1 MSKTADV
8 VAPAAKVAVP
18 NFMKKNLREYGM
30 LISLA
35 VIMVFFQIITGGV
48 LFRPVNLTNLVL
60 QNSFV
65 VIMALGNDPNPI
77 IKDSEPSL
85 KTTKWGTID
94 LGAKGSQKTSL
105 DGIYSGGDAA
115 RGGSTAIRAAGGS
128 AEAVAFDVTDRAA
141 TAAALEQ
148 LLAAG
153 AIQILVNNAGIHAD
167 AVFPGMSGKQWDAV
181 INVSLNGF
189 YNVTQPLS
197 MPMIRTRWGRIITIS
212 SVAGLTGNRG
222 QVNYSAA
229 KGALHA
235 ASKSLA
241 LELASRGITVN
252 AVAPGIIA
260 TDMIEGAFDAE
271 TIKQLV
277 PMKRAGQPEEV
288 ADLVAFL
295 ASDSAA
301 YISGQVISINGGM
314 I

>member
-1 MSKTADV
+1 
-8 VAPAAKVAVP
+8 
-18 NFMKKNLREYGM
+18 MKRAL
-30 LISLA
+30 
-35 VIMVFFQIITGGV
+35 VTGGSGGIGAAICRR
-48 LFRPVNLTNLVL
+48 LAADGHH
-60 QNSFV
+60 
-65 VIMALGNDPNPI
+65 VIVHANR
-77 IKDSEPSL
+77 
-85 KTTKWGTID
+85 
-94 LGAKGSQKTSL
+94 SL
-105 DGIYSGGDAA
+105 DKAEA
-115 RGGSTAIRAAGGS
+115 VVTAIQAAGGS

-141 TAAALEQ
+141 TAAALET

-167 AVFPGMSGKQWDAV
+167 AVFPGMSGEQWDSV
-181 INVSLNGF
+181 IAVSLNGF
-189 YNVTQPLS
+189 YNVTQPLT